1 MLFISIIPNL
11 IWQNDNIGE
20 ITLFISN
27 ISIYYNLQVL
37 DEADMLLCGG
47 FQNKVICLLNT
58 LRFDEKLLSQ

>member
-37 DEADMLLCGG
+37 DEADMFLCGD
-47 FQNKVICLLNT
+47 FMKKV
-58 LRFDEKLLSQ
+58 LSIKHAPF